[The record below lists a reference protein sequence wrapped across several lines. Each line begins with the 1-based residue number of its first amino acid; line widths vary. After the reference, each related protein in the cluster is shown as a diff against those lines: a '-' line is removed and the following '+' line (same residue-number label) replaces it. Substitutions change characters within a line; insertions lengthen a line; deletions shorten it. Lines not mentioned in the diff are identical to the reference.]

1 MGKHSQEKQAM
12 KKKQRAVHALQNTLA
27 KEIIATFEKEGNRDM
42 YMDEIIACYA
52 DEARKAEGDAHLL
65 KQYVM
70 MGLGPMVHDGR
81 IKPLETEEDGRQKL
95 HLVQKGE

>member
-12 KKKQRAVHALQNTLA
+12 KKKQKAVHALQNDLA
-27 KEIIATFEKEGNRDM
+27 KEIIETFEKENRDM
-42 YMDEIIACYA
+42 DLAEIV
-52 DEARKAEGDAHLL
+52 EAYVNEDRKNEGDEKLL

-81 IKPLETEEDGRQKL
+81 VEQLAEDSDGKHKL
-95 HLVQKGE
+95 KLKRK